1 MGFGRSAHGGGGQA
15 GFFCPLP
22 SAFSVMDIERFDLER
37 WQSVHEHD
45 VEINLS
51 ESGVHPLRLQEII
64 ETADLEALLGQE
76 LGYPQT
82 NGTVQLRERVA
93 ALYDGASATNVLV
106 TNGGSETNFVACWHL
121 IEPGDEVVV
130 IQPTYMQ
137 IPGLV
142 RSFGA
147 TVREVW
153 LEDDQGGDGGH
164 GDDAHD
170 PMRWRLDLAAVRA
183 AVTPRTRCIAVC
195 NPNNPTGA
203 RLDESEVAE
212 LCALA
217 EDLGCWVLADEIYRG
232 AELDGRDT
240 PSAWGRHDRVIV
252 TGGLSKTYG
261 LPGLRIGWI
270 VGPAELVEQLW
281 GLHDYTTIAPGTVND
296 LLVRLAL
303 APTRRGRLIA
313 RARAT
318 LRKNQT
324 IVRTWVSAQHGV
336 RQIPP
341 EAGGVTLVRYPGAR
355 PSAELAETLRVTHGV
370 LVVPGVHFGLEHH
383 LRIGIGGDA
392 GLLREGLARLGRVL
406 ENG

>member
-1 MGFGRSAHGGGGQA
+1 
-15 GFFCPLP
+15 
-22 SAFSVMDIERFDLER
+22 MDIERFDLER

-51 ESGVHPLRLQEII
+51 ESGVHPLRLQEIV
-64 ETADLEALLGQE
+64 ETADLEDLLGQE
-76 LGYPQT
+76 LGYTQT
-82 NGTVQLRERVA
+82 NGTVQLRKRVA
-93 ALYDGASATNVLV
+93 ALYDGASAANVLV
-106 TNGGSETNFVACWHL
+106 TNGGSEANFVTCWHL

-137 IPGLV
+137 IPGLA

-153 LEDDQGGDGGH
+153 LENGH
-164 GDDAHD
+164 GDNAQT
-170 PMRWRLDLAAVRA
+170 PMRWRLDLDAVRA

-203 RLDESEVAE
+203 RFDEAEVAE

-252 TGGLSKTYG
+252 TGGLSKAYG

-270 VGPAELVEQLW
+270 AGPVELVEQLW
-281 GLHDYTTIAPGTVND
+281 GRHDYTTIAPGAVND
-296 LLVRLAL
+296 LLARLAL
-303 APTRRGRLIA
+303 DPSRRGRLIA
-313 RARAT
+313 RTRAR
-318 LRKNQT
+318 LQENQA

-355 PSAELAETLRVTHGV
+355 PSAELAETLRATRGV
-370 LVVPGVHFGLEHH
+370 LVVPGVYFGLEHH

-406 ENG
+406 ANG